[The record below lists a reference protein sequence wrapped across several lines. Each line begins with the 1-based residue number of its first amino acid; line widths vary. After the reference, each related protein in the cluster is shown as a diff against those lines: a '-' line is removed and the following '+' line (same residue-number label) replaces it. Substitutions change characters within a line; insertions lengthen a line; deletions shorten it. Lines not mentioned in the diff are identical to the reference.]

1 MYTGDTDA
9 EASTVLIT
17 DPVELDRIV
26 AMEELQGTKVS
37 NGWIGQGARAWC
49 GHNYWRMY
57 ALHLESKCDRDGVYV
72 CSIKFRL

>member
-9 EASTVLIT
+9 ETSTVLIT

-26 AMEELQGTKVS
+26 AIEDLQGPKVS

-49 GHNYWRMY
+49 GH
-57 ALHLESKCDRDGVYV
+57 D
-72 CSIKFRL
+72 

>member
-9 EASTVLIT
+9 ETITVLIT

-49 GHNYWRMY
+49 GH
-57 ALHLESKCDRDGVYV
+57 D
-72 CSIKFRL
+72 